1 MQNGSVRAATGN
13 GTLPGDSEFRKLWLG
28 QTISEIGSRISREGL
43 PLTAALLLGATP
55 AQMGILNALT
65 GGAALVFSLFAGI
78 VVDRLR
84 RRPILIWSDIG
95 RALLL
100 GTIPWAAVGHWLSY
114 SLVVAVAGAVGV
126 LTVLFDIAYQSYLP
140 SLIDKEEL
148 GRGNRLLGMSSA
160 TAEVLGPALTG
171 GLIQAIT
178 APRAVLLDA
187 LSFLVSAA
195 SVAAIRRPENP
206 REPSDRP
213 HWREEAAAGARA
225 IARHPILRALALR
238 SMTAYFFGGVFFGLY
253 VLYAVRVLHMSVVA
267 LGFTIALGGAGS
279 LVGAWMAERV
289 SLSLGSGRAFFASA
303 LVIGA
308 ANLLIPMA
316 SLDPS
321 DGVLYLG
328 ASQLV
333 GDAAWSLYL
342 VNEVTLRQRVTPE
355 QILGR
360 VNAAMQIASRG
371 VLPLGA
377 LAGGFLASAAGM
389 PDAMWVAA
397 TGVLLSSG
405 WLWPLRKQ

>member
-1 MQNGSVRAATGN
+1 
-13 GTLPGDSEFRKLWLG
+13 
-28 QTISEIGSRISREGL
+28 
-43 PLTAALLLGATP
+43 
-55 AQMGILNALT
+55 
-65 GGAALVFSLFAGI
+65 
-78 VVDRLR
+78 
-84 RRPILIWSDIG
+84 
-95 RALLL
+95 
-100 GTIPWAAVGHWLSY
+100 
-114 SLVVAVAGAVGV
+114 
-126 LTVLFDIAYQSYLP
+126 
-140 SLIDKEEL
+140 
-148 GRGNRLLGMSSA
+148 
-160 TAEVLGPALTG
+160 
-171 GLIQAIT
+171 
-178 APRAVLLDA
+178 
-187 LSFLVSAA
+187 
-195 SVAAIRRPENP
+195 
-206 REPSDRP
+206 
-213 HWREEAAAGARA
+213 
-225 IARHPILRALALR
+225 
-238 SMTAYFFGGVFFGLY
+238 
-253 VLYAVRVLHMSVVA
+253 
-267 LGFTIALGGAGS
+267 
-279 LVGAWMAERV
+279 MAERV